1 MGYITYSRFGKRLSS
16 GSHVITL
23 IMRGEGIMAIR
34 LHFLGATRNVTGS
47 RFLLE
52 VEDSRILIDCG
63 LYQERDFQDR
73 NWDPFIIDPE
83 TIDAVILTHSHLDHC
98 GLLPKL
104 AREGFS
110 GPIYCTQVTAEIAK
124 IVLYDSARLQEED
137 AWYKGKRLAKEGRK
151 PKFPIRPLYNDTD
164 VTKMMPQMECVDYG
178 DTVHVTPRCSAV
190 FHEAGHIIGSSFVL
204 ITVQDHE
211 RQRKILFSGDVGR
224 WHRAVIRDPDPFE
237 VADYVLTEATYGD
250 RVHSTD
256 SELMNDMAEV
266 VNDTLERGGNLVV
279 PSFAIERAQEL
290 VYRFNLLQKTKKIP
304 KLITFLDSPMAV
316 KVTNVFTDHPELMNE
331 AIRAEFS
338 DEGLSP
344 FTFDG
349 LTLVHSQT
357 ESQRI
362 NNILGTTVIIAGSGM
377 CTGGRI
383 KHHLTHNISR
393 PESTICFV
401 GYQAKGTLGRDIL
414 NGAKKVRILGTT
426 YPVKAKVVQV
436 NGFSGHADK
445 HELLRFLR
453 SLRQSPRKVFL
464 VHSGSAVAN
473 SFGKY
478 LFNKT
483 GWQIEVP
490 TYRQVV
496 ELE

>member
-1 MGYITYSRFGKRLSS
+1 
-16 GSHVITL
+16 
-23 IMRGEGIMAIR
+23 MAIR

-52 VEDSRILIDCG
+52 VADSRILIDCG

-73 NWDPFIIDPE
+73 NWDKFIIEPDS
-83 TIDAVILTHSHLDHC
+83 IDAVILTHCHLDHC

-104 AREGFS
+104 AKEGFT
-110 GPIYCTQVTAEIAK
+110 GPIYCTQVTSEITK

-137 AWYKGKRLAKEGRK
+137 AIFKAKRLAKEGRK
-151 PKFPIRPLYNDTD
+151 PRYPTRPLYTEVD
-164 VTKMMPQMECVDYG
+164 VTRMMPQMTSVDYG
-178 DTVHVTPRCSAV
+178 ETVHVTPRCSAV

-211 RQRKILFSGDVGR
+211 RERKILFSGDVGR
-224 WHRAVIRDPDPFE
+224 WHRAVIRDPDPFD

-250 RVHSTD
+250 RVHSSD
-256 SELMNDMAEV
+256 AELMNDLADV

-290 VYRFNLLQKTKKIP
+290 IYRFNLLQRDNKIP
-304 KLITFLDSPMAV
+304 KLVTFLDSPMAV
-316 KVTNVFTDHPELMNE
+316 KVTNVFKDHPELMNE
-331 AIRAEFS
+331 NIRKEFS
-338 DEGLSP
+338 GEGMSP
-344 FTFDG
+344 FNFDG
-349 LTLVHSQT
+349 LTLVQSQT

-362 NNILGTTVIIAGSGM
+362 NNIRGTTTIIAGSGM

-383 KHHLTHNISR
+383 KHHLAYNISR

-414 NGAKKVRILGTT
+414 NGAKQVRILGTT
-426 YPVKAKVVQV
+426 YPIKAKIVQV

-453 SLRQSPRKVFL
+453 SLKQDPRRVYL
-464 VHSGSAVAN
+464 VHAGSEVAAN
-473 SFGKY
+473 FGKF